1 MASWQSHFIQKL
13 IRMTWDKDAA
23 PGLEAARLRLREAKL
38 SARFARVPADVEV
51 RRAMAGPVRA
61 EWIEPQGAQFHRVI
75 LYFHGGGYMM
85 GSLDTHRNLVA
96 RLAKAASARAL
107 ILNYRLAP
115 EHPFPAALED
125 ALAAYKSLLIE
136 GFEPG
141 GIVFAGDQA
150 GAGLALAA
158 ALTLRDNRAPMP
170 GAIVALSPWTDL
182 ALSGR
187 SILRNAAKD
196 ATLSIE
202 MLAYFAQNYLQGKTL
217 PTNPLA
223 SPLYARLSG
232 LPSMLIHAGASEIL
246 RDDAT
251 RLAERAHKAGVDC
264 SIEVYDGQPHAFQLF
279 DMLPEA
285 DASVSRVGAFIKSR
299 TVSVPMRMA
308 AE

>member
-13 IRMTWDKDAA
+13 IRMTWDKDAG
-23 PGLEAARLRLREAKL
+23 PGFEAARLRNREAKL

-51 RRAMAGPVRA
+51 TRVMAGPVRA
-61 EWIEPQGAQFHRVI
+61 EWIEPKGAQFHRVI
-75 LYFHGGGYMM
+75 LYFHGGGYTM

-96 RLAKAASARAL
+96 RIAKAAGARAL
-107 ILNYRLAP
+107 VLNYRLAP
-115 EHPFPAALED
+115 EHPFPAPLED
-125 ALAAYKSLLIE
+125 ALAAYRWLLME
-136 GFEPG
+136 GLEPG
-141 GIVFAGDQA
+141 GIAFAGDQA

-158 ALTLRDNRAPMP
+158 AMTLRDNRAPMP
-170 GAIVALSPWTDL
+170 GALVALSPWTDL

-196 ATLSIE
+196 PTLSIE
-202 MLAYFAQNYLQGKTL
+202 MLAYFAQNYLQGAL

-223 SPLYARLSG
+223 SPLYGRHGG
-232 LPSMLIHAGASEIL
+232 LPSMLIHAGANEIL

-264 SIEVYDGQPHAFQLF
+264 SIEVYDGQAHAFQLF

-285 DASVSRVGAFIKSR
+285 EASVARLGAFIKSR
-299 TVSVPMRMA
+299 TVSVPLRMA